1 MFDQLGEAINDEQ
14 HLKSLRITI
23 YCDKNQLENWPCS
36 QLSNLSVKCEELE
49 LNALGGNADSRA
61 ILMDMA
67 GSICQVSQCLRRLTL
82 RLTGTS
88 ADVGL
93 SFLSALADS
102 ELGALEYIDF
112 SGGDKRNYSGPHKW
126 FSEKEECVDT
136 LIQALQRQVN
146 LQTLRLY
153 RCRLTDDQSQK
164 IRDALQVPDCRL
176 IITDEEEDA
185 YVAEK
190 KAEEDAKK
198 AAAEAAKKALEEAA
212 TAEAA

>member
-49 LNALGGNADSRA
+49 LNLLSKYANTDSID

-102 ELGALEYIDF
+102 ELAALEYIDF
-112 SGGDKRNYSGPHKW
+112 SGGD
-126 FSEKEECVDT
+126 
-136 LIQALQRQVN
+136 
-146 LQTLRLY
+146 
-153 RCRLTDDQSQK
+153 
-164 IRDALQVPDCRL
+164 
-176 IITDEEEDA
+176 
-185 YVAEK
+185 
-190 KAEEDAKK
+190 
-198 AAAEAAKKALEEAA
+198 
-212 TAEAA
+212 

>member
-14 HLKSLRITI
+14 HLKSLRIT
-23 YCDKNQLENWPCS
+23 YYLDRNQLENWPCS

-49 LNALGGNADSRA
+49 LNRLSRANADSRA

-82 RLTGTS
+82 RWTGTS

-102 ELGALEYIDF
+102 ELAALEYINF
-112 SGGDKRNYSGPHKW
+112 SGSLHLSHKW

-146 LQTLRLY
+146 LQTLRLAW
-153 RCRLTDDQSQK
+153 CDLTDDQS
-164 IRDALQVPDCRL
+164 
-176 IITDEEEDA
+176 
-185 YVAEK
+185 
-190 KAEEDAKK
+190 
-198 AAAEAAKKALEEAA
+198 
-212 TAEAA
+212 

>member
-14 HLKSLRITI
+14 HLKSLRITD
-23 YCDKNQLENWPCS
+23 YRDRNQLENWPCS

-49 LNALGGNADSRA
+49 LNRLSRANADSRA

-82 RLTGTS
+82 RYTRTS

-102 ELGALEYIDF
+102 ELAALEYIDF
-112 SGGDKRNYSGPHKW
+112 SGGMNYPHKW

-146 LQTLRLY
+146 LQTLRLAF
-153 RCRLTDDQSQK
+153 CPLTDDQSQK

-212 TAEAA
+212 TIEAA